1 MRASYAAPTAR
12 RTPVESATK
21 IVQMFLTTEPMFVI
35 LML

>member
-12 RTPVESATK
+12 RTPVKSAIK
-21 IVQMFLTTEPMFVI
+21 IVQMFLITEPMFVI

>member
-1 MRASYAAPTAR
+1 MRASYAAPIAR

-21 IVQMFLTTEPMFVI
+21 NVQTFLTTEPMFVI